1 MVTAVPGETANPRTA
16 ADRQT
21 AIVAP
26 PPAALPTVAPPT
38 VAPPTNREALVI
50 GERRAKVE
58 RLRARGREPYP
69 HDYPDRT
76 MSAAIHAAH
85 DPQVLGAGEHA
96 ALRYR
101 IAGRIVARRGHGR
114 TLFVDVRDGSGWI
127 QVVAR
132 RRPAGDAA
140 PAGGVASAGDAAPI
154 GGVAPAGGVAS
165 AGDAVPAGD
174 AAPAGD
180 AESPAVEAELMERM
194 GELDTGD
201 LVGIDGY
208 VYVTPNGQLSL
219 AVTDFTMLAK
229 ALRPPAAKYHGLE
242 DIETRYRRRELDLI
256 ANEAT
261 REMFVLRA
269 RTIAAL
275 RDWMNEHGFIE
286 IETPVLQ
293 TLAGGANAR
302 PFVTHHNALDRD
314 LSLTIS
320 GEFHLKR
327 CIVGGLERVYMLDK
341 CFRNEG
347 ISHKHSPE
355 FTLLEWEM
363 SYADYHDI
371 YTYMEALIAGV
382 ARRVLGTT
390 VIEQHDG
397 LVLDLTPPWP
407 RISVRDA
414 ILARTGLDI
423 DTAERAA
430 LIEPLAVRKGGS
442 SAREG
447 GPGARDDRE
456 RGRRAAASDGSGGS
470 SGSVPDHITWGQ
482 IVEALYSKLVEPEIV
497 QPTIFYDFPVEFHPV
512 VKRHRRRPELI
523 EHFEVVMRGI
533 EVGSGST
540 ELNDPDEQR
549 QRFIDQR
556 NRRPLDEGEEPYPAD
571 EEFVRAMEHG
581 MPPLGGAGI
590 GVDRLLAIFT
600 GRETLR
606 EVIPFPALRDQR

>member
-1 MVTAVPGETANPRTA
+1 MAPPAPAPVRPP
-16 ADRQT
+16 
-21 AIVAP
+21 VAP
-26 PPAALPTVAPPT
+26 SAPAPAAPL
-38 VAPPTNREALVI
+38 TNRETIVM

-58 RLRARGREPYP
+58 RLRARGQEPYP
-69 HDYPDRT
+69 HDYPGRT
-76 MSAAIHAAH
+76 MIAAVHAAH
-85 DPQVLGAGEHA
+85 DPEEFGAGEHPQW
-96 ALRYR
+96 RYR
-101 IAGRIVARRGHGR
+101 IAGRVVARRGHGR
-114 TLFVDVRDGSGWI
+114 TMFVDVRDAGGWI

-132 RRPAGDAA
+132 LQGTP
-140 PAGGVASAGDAAPI
+140 
-154 GGVAPAGGVAS
+154 
-165 AGDAVPAGD
+165 
-174 AAPAGD
+174 
-180 AESPAVEAELMERM
+180 EELFQRM
-194 GELDTGD
+194 LELDVGD
-201 LVGIDGY
+201 LVGIDGT

-219 AVTDFTMLAK
+219 AVQGCTLLAK

-242 DIETRYRRRELDLI
+242 DLETRYRRRELDLI

-261 REMFVLRA
+261 RELFIARA
-269 RTIAAL
+269 RTVAAL
-275 RDWMNEHGFIE
+275 REWMNEHGFVE

-302 PFVTHHNALDRD
+302 PFVTHHNTLDRD

-327 CIVGGLERVYMLDK
+327 CVVGGLERVYMLDK

-363 SYADYHDI
+363 GYADYRDV
-371 YTYMEALIAGV
+371 YTYMEQLIAGV
-382 ARRVLGTT
+382 AGRVLGGT

-397 LVLDLTPPWP
+397 ASIDLTPPWR
-407 RISVRDA
+407 RISVRDVIA
-414 ILARTGLDI
+414 ENLNLDVAV
-423 DTAERAA
+423 AEREE
-430 LIEPLAVRKGGS
+430 LVERLG
-442 SAREG
+442 
-447 GPGARDDRE
+447 DR
-456 RGRRAAASDGSGGS
+456 
-470 SGSVPDHITWGQ
+470 VPAHATWGQ
-482 IVEALYSKLVEPEIV
+482 LVAELYSKLIEPHIF
-497 QPTIFYDFPVEFHPV
+497 QPTIVYDFPVEFHPV
-512 VKRHRRRPELI
+512 VKRHREQPDLI

-533 EVGSGST
+533 EVASGST

-549 QRFIDQR
+549 RRFVEQR

-606 EVIPFPALRDQR
+606 EVIPFPALRNPR

>member
-1 MVTAVPGETANPRTA
+1 LSATTLT
-16 ADRQT
+16 D
-21 AIVAP
+21 
-26 PPAALPTVAPPT
+26 
-38 VAPPTNREALVI
+38 REAQAI
-50 GERRAKVE
+50 DERRAKAD
-58 RLRARGREPYP
+58 RLRARGENPYP

-76 MSAAIHAAH
+76 LIAALHTAH
-85 DPQVLGAGEHA
+85 DPRALGPGEHRQ
-96 ALRYR
+96 LRHR
-101 IAGRIVARRGHGR
+101 IAGRVVAKRGHGR
-114 TLFVDVRDGSGWI
+114 TQFIDVRDVSGWI
-127 QVVAR
+127 QVLAR
-132 RRPAGDAA
+132 LDPDENIRATDG
-140 PAGGVASAGDAAPI
+140 
-154 GGVAPAGGVAS
+154 
-165 AGDAVPAGD
+165 
-174 AAPAGD
+174 
-180 AESPAVEAELMERM
+180 EELLARV
-194 GELDTGD
+194 GELDVGD
-201 LVGIDGY
+201 LVGIDGHI
-208 VYVTPNGQLSL
+208 YVTARGQLSL
-219 AVTDFTMLAK
+219 AVREVTMLAK

-261 REMFVLRA
+261 RELFVTRA

-275 RDWMNEHGFIE
+275 REWMNDHGFIE

-327 CIVGGLERVYMLDK
+327 CVVGGLERVYMLDK

-363 SYADYHDI
+363 SYADYHDVHD
-371 YTYMEALIAGV
+371 YMEALIAGV
-382 ARRVLGTT
+382 AQRVLGTT

-397 LVLDLTPPWP
+397 ITLDLTPPWP
-407 RISVRDA
+407 RTKVRDA
-414 ILARTGLDI
+414 IRERVGVDI
-423 DTAERAA
+423 DTAQRAE
-430 LIEPLAVRKGGS
+430 LIEPLG
-442 SAREG
+442 
-447 GPGARDDRE
+447 E
-456 RGRRAAASDGSGGS
+456 RVG
-470 SGSVPDHITWGQ
+470 DHATWGQ
-482 IVEALYSKLVEPEIV
+482 LVEALYSKLVEPENV

-512 VKRHRRRPELI
+512 VKRHRERPELI

-549 QRFIDQR
+549 RRFVEQR

-600 GRETLR
+600 GSETLR
-606 EVIPFPALRDQR
+606 EVIPFPALRDPR

>member
-1 MVTAVPGETANPRTA
+1 LSTETPITNAGALSVPLDDAPREEATRERASLDGDAVATPRAPAHGLGIGEQQLP
-16 ADRQT
+16 
-21 AIVAP
+21 
-26 PPAALPTVAPPT
+26 LPTQ
-38 VAPPTNREALVI
+38 REALAI
-50 GERRAKVE
+50 DERRAKAD
-58 RLRARGREPYP
+58 RLRARGENPYP
-69 HDYPDRT
+69 HEYPDRT
-76 MSAAIHAAH
+76 MIAVLQAAH
-85 DPQVLGAGEHA
+85 DPHALGAGERPE
-96 ALRYR
+96 LRHR
-101 IAGRIVARRGHGR
+101 IAGRVVAKRGHGK
-114 TLFVDVRDGSGWI
+114 TQFVDVRDVSGWI

-132 RRPAGDAA
+132 LD
-140 PAGGVASAGDAAPI
+140 SAG
-154 GGVAPAGGVAS
+154 
-165 AGDAVPAGD
+165 
-174 AAPAGD
+174 
-180 AESPAVEAELMERM
+180 EEAMRRIE
-194 GELDTGD
+194 ELDVGD
-201 LVGIDGY
+201 LVGVDGH
-208 VYVTPNGQLSL
+208 VYVTPRGQLSL
-219 AVTDFTMLAK
+219 AVERTTMLAK

-242 DIETRYRRRELDLI
+242 DVETRYRHRELDLI

-261 REMFVLRA
+261 RELFVTRA

-275 RDWMNEHGFIE
+275 REWMNDHGFIE

-327 CIVGGLERVYMLDK
+327 CVVGGLERVYMLDK

-371 YTYMEALIAGV
+371 HDYMEALIAGV
-382 ARRVLGTT
+382 AQRVIGST

-397 LVLDLTPPWP
+397 VVLDLTPPWP
-407 RISVRDA
+407 RVKVRDA
-414 ILARTGLDI
+414 IHERTGVDI
-423 DTAERAA
+423 DTAERAQ
-430 LIEPLAVRKGGS
+430 LVEPLNERVGGV
-442 SAREG
+442 G
-447 GPGARDDRE
+447 GELG
-456 RGRRAAASDGSGGS
+456 GR
-470 SGSVPDHITWGQ
+470 VPDHATWGQ
-482 IVEALYSKLVEPEIV
+482 LVEALYSKLVEPNIV

-512 VKRHRRRPELI
+512 VKRHRERPELI

-549 QRFIDQR
+549 RRFIEQR

-600 GRETLR
+600 GSETLR
-606 EVIPFPALRDQR
+606 EVIPFPALRDPR

>member
-1 MVTAVPGETANPRTA
+1 LSASTIT
-16 ADRQT
+16 D
-21 AIVAP
+21 
-26 PPAALPTVAPPT
+26 
-38 VAPPTNREALVI
+38 REALAI
-50 GERRAKVE
+50 DERRAKAD
-58 RLRARGREPYP
+58 RLRARGENPYP

-76 MSAAIHAAH
+76 LIAVLEQAH
-85 DPQVLGAGEHA
+85 DPRALGPGEHPE
-96 ALRYR
+96 LRHR
-101 IAGRIVARRGHGR
+101 IAGRVVAKRGHGK
-114 TLFVDVRDGSGWI
+114 TLFLDVRDVSGWL

-132 RRPAGDAA
+132 
-140 PAGGVASAGDAAPI
+140 SEE
-154 GGVAPAGGVAS
+154 
-165 AGDAVPAGD
+165 
-174 AAPAGD
+174 GD
-180 AESPAVEAELMERM
+180 AELLSRIE
-194 GELDTGD
+194 ELDMGD
-201 LVGIDGY
+201 LVGIEGH
-208 VYVTPNGQLSL
+208 VYVTPRGQLSL
-219 AVTDFTMLAK
+219 AAEGVTMLAK
-229 ALRPPAAKYHGLE
+229 ALRPPAAKHHGLE

-261 REMFVLRA
+261 RALFVTRA

-275 RDWMNEHGFIE
+275 RDWMNDHGFIE

-302 PFVTHHNALDRD
+302 PFLTHHNALDRD

-327 CIVGGLERVYMLDK
+327 CVVGGLERVYMLDK

-363 SYADYHDI
+363 SYADYHDVHD
-371 YTYMEALIAGV
+371 YMEALIAGV
-382 ARRVLGTT
+382 AQRVLGTT

-397 LVLDLTPPWP
+397 STLDLTPPWP
-407 RISVRDA
+407 RIKVRDA
-414 ILARTGLDI
+414 IRERVGVDI
-423 DTAERAA
+423 DTARRDELIDGLEARSPEREAA
-430 LIEPLAVRKGGS
+430 
-442 SAREG
+442 
-447 GPGARDDRE
+447 GA
-456 RGRRAAASDGSGGS
+456 GVANTGAANTGAAGNGAASGSGDGR
-470 SGSVPDHITWGQ
+470 VPDHITWGQ

-512 VKRHRRRPELI
+512 VKRHRERPELI

-549 QRFIDQR
+549 RRFIEQR

-600 GRETLR
+600 GSETLR
-606 EVIPFPALRDQR
+606 EVIPFPALRDPR

>member
-1 MVTAVPGETANPRTA
+1 MVRSLSATTTT
-16 ADRQT
+16 D
-21 AIVAP
+21 
-26 PPAALPTVAPPT
+26 
-38 VAPPTNREALVI
+38 REAQAI
-50 GERRAKVE
+50 EERRAKAD
-58 RLRARGREPYP
+58 RLRARGENPFP

-76 MSAAIHAAH
+76 LIAALQQEH
-85 DPQVLGAGEHA
+85 DPRALGPGEHPQ
-96 ALRYR
+96 LRHR
-101 IAGRIVARRGHGR
+101 IAGRVVAKRGHGR
-114 TLFVDVRDGSGWI
+114 TLFLDLRDVSGWLQI
-127 QVVAR
+127 VAR
-132 RRPAGDAA
+132 AEEDGEQLLRR
-140 PAGGVASAGDAAPI
+140 I
-154 GGVAPAGGVAS
+154 
-165 AGDAVPAGD
+165 
-174 AAPAGD
+174 
-180 AESPAVEAELMERM
+180 E
-194 GELDTGD
+194 ELDVGD
-201 LVGIDGY
+201 LVGIEGH
-208 VYVTPNGQLSL
+208 VYVTPRGQLSL
-219 AVTDFTMLAK
+219 AAEEMTMLAK
-229 ALRPPAAKYHGLE
+229 ALRPPAAKHHGLE

-261 REMFVLRA
+261 RELFVTRA

-275 RDWMNEHGFIE
+275 RDWMNDHGFIE

-302 PFVTHHNALDRD
+302 PFLTHHNALDRD

-327 CIVGGLERVYMLDK
+327 AVVGGLERVYMLDK

-363 SYADYHDI
+363 SYADYHDVHD
-371 YTYMEALIAGV
+371 YMEALITGV
-382 ARRVLGTT
+382 AQRVLGTA

-397 LVLDLTPPWP
+397 ITLDLTPPWP
-407 RISVRDA
+407 RIKVRDA
-414 ILARTGLDI
+414 IFERLGVDI
-423 DTAERAA
+423 DTAGRAE
-430 LIEPLAVRKGGS
+430 LIEPLG
-442 SAREG
+442 
-447 GPGARDDRE
+447 E
-456 RGRRAAASDGSGGS
+456 RVG
-470 SGSVPDHITWGQ
+470 DHATWGQ
-482 IVEALYSKLVEPEIV
+482 IVEALYSKLVEPEVV

-512 VKRHRRRPELI
+512 VKRHRERPELI

-549 QRFIDQR
+549 QRFIEQR

-600 GRETLR
+600 GSETLR
-606 EVIPFPALRDQR
+606 EVIPFPALRDPR

>member
-1 MVTAVPGETANPRTA
+1 VPGETLIPS
-16 ADRQT
+16 
-21 AIVAP
+21 
-26 PPAALPTVAPPT
+26 
-38 VAPPTNREALVI
+38 PTNREAIVMS
-50 GERRAKVE
+50 ERRAKVD
-58 RLRARGREPYP
+58 RLRARGLVPYP

-76 MSAAIHAAH
+76 MIAAIHVAHGEQGLAAGE
-85 DPQVLGAGEHA
+85 QRLAAGEHPE
-96 ALRYR
+96 LRYR
-101 IAGRIVARRGHGR
+101 IAGRVVAHRGHGK
-114 TLFVDVRDGSGWI
+114 TLFVDLRDGSGWI

-132 RRPAGDAA
+132 LDAA
-140 PAGGVASAGDAAPI
+140 G
-154 GGVAPAGGVAS
+154 
-165 AGDAVPAGD
+165 
-174 AAPAGD
+174 
-180 AESPAVEAELMERM
+180 AELMARM
-194 GELDTGD
+194 EELDIGD
-201 LVGIDGY
+201 LVGIDGA
-208 VYVTPNGQLSL
+208 VYLTPNGQLSL
-219 AVTDFTMLAK
+219 AVTECTMLAK
-229 ALRPPAAKYHGLE
+229 ALRPPAAKHHGLE
-242 DIETRYRRRELDLI
+242 DVETRYRRRELDLI

-261 REMFVLRA
+261 RELFVTRA

-275 RDWMNEHGFIE
+275 REWMNERGFIE

-302 PFVTHHNALDRD
+302 PFVTYHNALDRD

-327 CIVGGLERVYMLDK
+327 CVVGGLERVYMLDK

-363 SYADYHDI
+363 SYADYRDV
-371 YTYMEALIAGV
+371 YSYMEALIVGV

-390 VIEQHDG
+390 AIEQHDG
-397 LVLDLTPPWP
+397 STLDLTPPWP
-407 RISVRDA
+407 RIAVRDA
-414 ILARTGLDI
+414 ILERTGLDI
-423 DTAERAA
+423 DAALERSGVDGAAAPGRGGADIDGARRAA
-430 LIEPLAVRKGGS
+430 LIEPLGG
-442 SAREG
+442 R
-447 GPGARDDRE
+447 
-456 RGRRAAASDGSGGS
+456 
-470 SGSVPDHITWGQ
+470 VPDHATWGQ
-482 IVEALYSKLVEPEIV
+482 IVEALYSKLVEPHIV
-497 QPTIFYDFPVEFHPV
+497 RPTIFYDFPVEFHPV
-512 VKRHRRRPELI
+512 VKRHRERPELI

-549 QRFIDQR
+549 TRFVEQR

-606 EVIPFPALRDQR
+606 EVIPFPALRDLR

>member
-1 MVTAVPGETANPRTA
+1 MVTALSATTPITGDE
-16 ADRQT
+16 QL
-21 AIVAP
+21 P
-26 PPAALPTVAPPT
+26 PPTS
-38 VAPPTNREALVI
+38 REALAMD
-50 GERRAKVE
+50 ERRAKVAT
-58 RLRARGREPYP
+58 LRARGEDPYP

-76 MSAAIHAAH
+76 LIAAIHAAH
-85 DPQVLGAGEHA
+85 DPRALGPGERPE
-96 ALRYR
+96 LRHR
-101 IAGRIVARRGHGR
+101 IAGRVVAHRGHGK
-114 TLFVDVRDGSGWI
+114 TLFVDIRDVGGWI

-132 RRPAGDAA
+132 HPVGDARS
-140 PAGGVASAGDAAPI
+140 SA
-154 GGVAPAGGVAS
+154 
-165 AGDAVPAGD
+165 
-174 AAPAGD
+174 
-180 AESPAVEAELMERM
+180 EEELMERM
-194 GELDTGD
+194 RELDMGD

-208 VYVTPNGQLSL
+208 VYITPRGQLSL
-219 AVTDFTMLAK
+219 IVQRCTMLAK

-242 DIETRYRRRELDLI
+242 DVETRYRRRELDLI

-261 REMFVLRA
+261 RELFVTRA

-275 RDWMNEHGFIE
+275 RDWMNEHGFVE
-286 IETPVLQ
+286 VETPVLQ

-302 PFVTHHNALDRD
+302 PFLTHHNALDRD

-327 CIVGGLERVYMLDK
+327 CVVGGLERVYMLDK

-363 SYADYHDI
+363 SYADYHDVHD
-371 YTYMEALIAGV
+371 YMEALIAGV
-382 ARRVLGTT
+382 AQRVLGTT

-397 LVLDLTPPWP
+397 VTLDLTPPWP
-407 RISVRDA
+407 RIKVRDA
-414 ILARTGLDI
+414 IREHTGVDI
-423 DTAERAA
+423 DTAARAE
-430 LIEPLAVRKGGS
+430 LIEPLIERAGGGS
-442 SAREG
+442 GS
-447 GPGARDDRE
+447 
-456 RGRRAAASDGSGGS
+456 AASAERAGSAERDGQI
-470 SGSVPDHITWGQ
+470 PDHITWGQ
-482 IVEALYSKLVEPEIV
+482 LVEALYSKLVEPHIV

-512 VKRHRRRPELI
+512 VKRHRERPELI

-549 QRFIDQR
+549 LRFIEQR

-606 EVIPFPALRDQR
+606 EVIPFPALRDPR

>member
-1 MVTAVPGETANPRTA
+1 VST
-16 ADRQT
+16 
-21 AIVAP
+21 
-26 PPAALPTVAPPT
+26 TVLT
-38 VAPPTNREALVI
+38 DREAQAMD
-50 GERRAKVE
+50 ERRAKAD
-58 RLRARGREPYP
+58 RLRARGENPFP

-76 MSAAIHAAH
+76 MIAALQAEH
-85 DPQVLGAGEHA
+85 DPRTLGPGERPE
-96 ALRYR
+96 LRHR
-101 IAGRIVARRGHGR
+101 IAGRVVAKRGHGKTQFLDIR
-114 TLFVDVRDGSGWI
+114 DVSGWI
-127 QVVAR
+127 QVVMRLHPAEGAHLPATGAR
-132 RRPAGDAA
+132 
-140 PAGGVASAGDAAPI
+140 ASAEGVGSPTEGVGSPTEGVGSPTGGI
-154 GGVAPAGGVAS
+154 G
-165 AGDAVPAGD
+165 
-174 AAPAGD
+174 
-180 AESPAVEAELMERM
+180 SPMNGRSSLTGEELLARVE
-194 GELDTGD
+194 ELDVGD
-201 LVGIDGY
+201 LVGIDGH
-208 VYVTPNGQLSL
+208 VYVTPRGQLSL
-219 AVTDFTMLAK
+219 AVEGTTMLAK

-261 REMFVLRA
+261 RELFVTRA

-275 RDWMNEHGFIE
+275 REWMNDHDFIE

-327 CIVGGLERVYMLDK
+327 CVVGGLERVYMLDK

-371 YTYMEALIAGV
+371 HDYMEALIAGV
-382 ARRVLGTT
+382 AQRVMGTT

-397 LVLDLTPPWP
+397 VTLDLTPPWP
-407 RISVRDA
+407 RIKVRDA
-414 ILARTGLDI
+414 IRERVGVDI
-423 DTAERAA
+423 DTARRAE
-430 LIEPLAVRKGGS
+430 LIEPLG
-442 SAREG
+442 
-447 GPGARDDRE
+447 E
-456 RGRRAAASDGSGGS
+456 RVGEHA
-470 SGSVPDHITWGQ
+470 TWGQ
-482 IVEALYSKLVEPEIV
+482 IVEALYSKLVEPNIV

-512 VKRHRRRPELI
+512 VKRHRERPELI

-549 QRFIDQR
+549 RRFVEQR
-556 NRRPLDEGEEPYPAD
+556 NRRPMDEGEEPYPAD
-571 EEFVRAMEHG
+571 DEFVRAMEHG

-600 GRETLR
+600 GAETLR
-606 EVIPFPALRDQR
+606 EVIPFPALRDSR

>member
-1 MVTAVPGETANPRTA
+1 MVTSVPGETANPKA
-16 ADRQT
+16 AAAARS
-21 AIVAP
+21 VANP
-26 PPAALPTVAPPT
+26 QAAAAGPRTVAPLT
-38 VAPPTNREALVI
+38 DRETLAI
-50 GERRAKVE
+50 EERRAKVE

-76 MSAAIHAAH
+76 LIAAIHAAH
-85 DPQVLGAGEHA
+85 DPQALGGGEHA
-96 ALRYR
+96 ELRYR
-101 IAGRIVARRGHGR
+101 IAGRIIARRGHGR
-114 TLFVDVRDGSGWI
+114 ALFVDLRDGSGWI

-132 RRPAGDAA
+132 AGSAEA
-140 PAGGVASAGDAAPI
+140 PAEAMAGAGSVETAAEAMARA
-154 GGVAPAGGVAS
+154 GSVKAP
-165 AGDAVPAGD
+165 
-174 AAPAGD
+174 
-180 AESPAVEAELMERM
+180 EELMARM
-194 GELDTGD
+194 GELDVGD

-208 VYVTPNGQLSL
+208 VYITPNGQLSL
-219 AVTDFTMLAK
+219 AACDCTMLAK

-261 REMFVLRA
+261 RELFVLRA

-275 RDWMNEHGFIE
+275 REWMNEHGFIE

-327 CIVGGLERVYMLDK
+327 CVVGGLERVYMLDK

-363 SYADYHDI
+363 SYADYRDI

-382 ARRVLGTT
+382 AQRVLGTT

-397 LVLDLTPPWP
+397 VMLDLTPPWP
-407 RISVRDA
+407 RIKVREA
-414 ILARTGLDI
+414 IRERIGVDI
-423 DTAERAA
+423 DTAERAQ
-430 LIEPLAVRKGGS
+430 LIAPLGAQRNGRGGGQ
-442 SAREG
+442 G
-447 GPGARDDRE
+447 GL
-456 RGRRAAASDGSGGS
+456 
-470 SGSVPDHITWGQ
+470 VPDHITWGQ
-482 IVEALYSKLVEPEIV
+482 LVEALYSKLVEPEIV

-512 VKRHRRRPELI
+512 VKRHRERPELI

-549 QRFIDQR
+549 RRFVEQR

-606 EVIPFPALRDQR
+606 EVIPFPALRDPR

>member
-1 MVTAVPGETANPRTA
+1 LSA
-16 ADRQT
+16 
-21 AIVAP
+21 
-26 PPAALPTVAPPT
+26 PTVT
-38 VAPPTNREALVI
+38 DREAQAI
-50 GERRAKVE
+50 EERRAKADRV
-58 RLRARGREPYP
+58 RARGENPYP

-76 MSAAIHAAH
+76 LIATLQAEH
-85 DPQVLGAGEHA
+85 DPRALGPGEHPQ
-96 ALRYR
+96 LRHR
-101 IAGRIVARRGHGR
+101 IAGRVVAKRGHGK
-114 TLFVDVRDGSGWI
+114 TLFLDLRDVSGWL

-132 RRPAGDAA
+132 VNPAEPVPPLAEGAGSSVADGAA
-140 PAGGVASAGDAAPI
+140 PSG
-154 GGVAPAGGVAS
+154 
-165 AGDAVPAGD
+165 
-174 AAPAGD
+174 
-180 AESPAVEAELMERM
+180 EALLRRID
-194 GELDTGD
+194 ELDVGD
-201 LVGIDGY
+201 LVGIEGHI
-208 VYVTPNGQLSL
+208 YVTPRGQLSL
-219 AVTDFTMLAK
+219 AAEEMTMLAK
-229 ALRPPAAKYHGLE
+229 ALRPPAAKHHGLE

-261 REMFVLRA
+261 RALFVTRA

-275 RDWMNEHGFIE
+275 RDWMNDHGFIE

-302 PFVTHHNALDRD
+302 PFLTHHNALDRD

-327 CIVGGLERVYMLDK
+327 AVVGGLERVYMLDK

-363 SYADYHDI
+363 SYADYHDVHD
-371 YTYMEALIAGV
+371 YMEALIAGV
-382 ARRVLGTT
+382 AQRVLGTT

-397 LVLDLTPPWP
+397 ITLDLTPPWP
-407 RISVRDA
+407 RIKVREA
-414 ILARTGLDI
+414 IRERVGVDI
-423 DTAERAA
+423 DTAQRAE
-430 LIEPLAVRKGGS
+430 LIEPLG
-442 SAREG
+442 
-447 GPGARDDRE
+447 E
-456 RGRRAAASDGSGGS
+456 RVG
-470 SGSVPDHITWGQ
+470 DHATWGQ
-482 IVEALYSKLVEPEIV
+482 IVEALYSKLVEPEIE

-512 VKRHRRRPELI
+512 VKRHRERPELI

-549 QRFIDQR
+549 QRFIEQR

-590 GVDRLLAIFT
+590 GVDRLLSIFV
-600 GRETLR
+600 GSETLR
-606 EVIPFPALRDQR
+606 EVIPFPALRDPR

>member
-1 MVTAVPGETANPRTA
+1 MVTAVSATTITGDE
-16 ADRQT
+16 QL
-21 AIVAP
+21 P
-26 PPAALPTVAPPT
+26 PPSS
-38 VAPPTNREALVI
+38 REALAI
-50 GERRAKVE
+50 DERRAKVTALRE
-58 RLRARGREPYP
+58 RGEDPYP

-76 MSAAIHAAH
+76 LIGEVHAAC
-85 DPQVLGAGEHA
+85 DPRRLGSGEQPE
-96 ALRYR
+96 LSYR
-101 IAGRIVARRGHGR
+101 IAGRVVAKRGHGR
-114 TLFVDVRDGSGWI
+114 TLFVDVRDVSGLI

-132 RRPAGDAA
+132 NPAEGD
-140 PAGGVASAGDAAPI
+140 PASA
-154 GGVAPAGGVAS
+154 AS
-165 AGDAVPAGD
+165 NGSSAR
-174 AAPAGD
+174 
-180 AESPAVEAELMERM
+180 EELMARM
-194 GELDTGD
+194 EQLDVGD
-201 LVGIDGY
+201 LVGIDGH
-208 VYVTPNGQLSL
+208 VYVTPRGQLSL
-219 AVTDFTMLAK
+219 VVGGATMLAK

-242 DIETRYRRRELDLI
+242 DVETRYRRRELDLI
-256 ANEAT
+256 ANEST
-261 REMFVLRA
+261 RELFLTRA

-275 RDWMNEHGFIE
+275 REAMNEHGFVE

-327 CIVGGLERVYMLDK
+327 CVVGGLERVYMLDK

-363 SYADYHDI
+363 SYADYHDVHDF
-371 YTYMEALIAGV
+371 MEQLIAGV
-382 ARRVLGTT
+382 AQSVVGTT
-390 VIEQHDG
+390 TIEQHDG
-397 LVLDLTPPWP
+397 VTLDLTPPWP
-407 RISVRDA
+407 RIKVREA
-414 ILARTGLDI
+414 IRERVGVDI
-423 DTAERAA
+423 DTAERAE
-430 LIEPLAVRKGGS
+430 LIAPLGQRVHEHA
-442 SAREG
+442 
-447 GPGARDDRE
+447 
-456 RGRRAAASDGSGGS
+456 
-470 SGSVPDHITWGQ
+470 TWGQ
-482 IVEALYSKLVEPEIV
+482 LVEALYSKLVEPNIV

-512 VKRHRRRPELI
+512 VKRHRERSELI

-549 QRFIDQR
+549 QRFIEQR

-590 GVDRLLAIFT
+590 GVDRLLAILT

-606 EVIPFPALRDQR
+606 EVIPFPALRDPR